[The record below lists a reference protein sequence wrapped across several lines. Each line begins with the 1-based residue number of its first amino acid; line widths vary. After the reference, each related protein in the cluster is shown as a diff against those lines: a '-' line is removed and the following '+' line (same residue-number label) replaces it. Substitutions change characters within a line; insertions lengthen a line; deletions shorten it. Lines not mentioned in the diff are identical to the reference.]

1 MTQRRSWD
9 IALSIVEPTTRAFER
24 RIQVGMS
31 AAVAHELSAAQA
43 DERRTG
49 EASLQNL
56 GLYVGGESFHAHFPQ
71 ELHLPGKRLQLR
83 IFGARND
90 DVVA

>member
-1 MTQRRSWD
+1 MGERSAWD
-9 IALSIVEPTTRAFER
+9 IALSIVEPATRAFER
-24 RIQVGMS
+24 RIQVGRS

-56 GLYVGGESFHAHFPQ
+56 GLYVGGESFHSHLPE
-71 ELHLPGKRLQLR
+71 ELHLPGKRL
-83 IFGARND
+83 
-90 DVVA
+90 